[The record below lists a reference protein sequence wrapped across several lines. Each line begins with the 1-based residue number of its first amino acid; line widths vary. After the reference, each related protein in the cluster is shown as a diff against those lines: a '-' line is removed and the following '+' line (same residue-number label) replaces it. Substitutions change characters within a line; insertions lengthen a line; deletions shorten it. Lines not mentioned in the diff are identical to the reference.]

1 MAARPA
7 DFTDP
12 LQAILRVLE
21 DEQVPHVLIGG
32 LAVSQLSRPRFTADI
47 DLLTYLHDDAAI
59 PRLMERAALSGF
71 APRIEEAEGF
81 ARRNRVLLLVHRP
94 TDIEVDIS
102 LGLLPFEREVLDN
115 RRLVPA
121 GELLLPLPRVEDLII
136 MKAVAHRP
144 VDLQDI
150 RGLVEAHPTL
160 DRDRVRKV
168 ISEFADALELPEIL
182 DDFLALLGDSP
193 Q

>member
-1 MAARPA
+1 M
-7 DFTDP
+7 
-12 LQAILRVLE
+12 
-21 DEQVPHVLIGG
+21 
-32 LAVSQLSRPRFTADI
+32 
-47 DLLTYLHDDAAI
+47 LHI
-59 PRLMERAALSGF
+59 
-71 APRIEEAEGF
+71 
-81 ARRNRVLLLVHRP
+81 ARRAGWPTGKPQAEIDEVRGRWHRLRATLRGRP
-94 TDIEVDIS
+94 TGIEVDIS

-115 RRLVPA
+115 RRLVAA

-182 DDFLALLGDSP
+182 DDFLALLGSSP